1 MVYLARTNSYRNEP
15 QTVSGTATVASME
28 LWSTT
33 TKEVLTTLVNSPMS
47 PQAASPLREVL
58 S

>member
-1 MVYLARTNSYRNEP
+1 MY
-15 QTVSGTATVASME
+15 GTATVANME

-33 TKEVLTTLVNSPMS
+33 TKEVSTTLVNSPMS